1 MLIRKQSEKIEEKFN
16 TFKLHVFND
25 VCFYNNAQSIVTSK
39 RNNCVCIANDVTLRY
54 FKMELTIAFFFN
66 FIIFSVQFS
75 FYLK

>member
-54 FKMELTIAFFFN
+54 FKMALTIAFFLTSLSFQCN
-66 FIIFSVQFS
+66 FLFI
-75 FYLK
+75 